1 MVGLMGGVLL
11 LAAPLRAEHY
21 EVFLLAGQSNMDG
34 RGLKADLVGDL
45 VKWAKPQP
53 NVLITFRG
61 GGLRRTLTVSHGFH
75 PLEPGFS
82 GAVGTRPKWVPT
94 QTFGPEVS
102 FGGTMAESLG
112 RHVALIKCAEGG
124 TNLQKDWDPNEPD
137 KLYGQWIRF
146 VQQTLK
152 EMKSHR
158 DTYNLAG
165 VVWHQGESDA
175 GLPDGEYQK
184 LLTAFIQRTRTDLK
198 ESNLPFVI
206 GEVFDNKGRD
216 RVRAGQKAVSV
227 TVPHTAFASAQGLS
241 TLDKGTHF
249 DAASQIELGK
259 RMAQA
264 MLSLIKPNQ

>member
-1 MVGLMGGVLL
+1 
-11 LAAPLRAEHY
+11 
-21 EVFLLAGQSNMDG
+21 MDG
-34 RGLKADLVGDL
+34 RALKADLVEEL
-45 VKWAKPQP
+45 AKWAKPQP
-53 NVLITFRG
+53 NVLINFRG
-61 GGLRRTLTVSHGFH
+61 GGLRGTLTLSKGFH

-82 GAVGTRPKWVPT
+82 GAVGTRPQWAPT

-102 FGGTMAESLG
+102 FGGTMAEALQG
-112 RHVALIKCAEGG
+112 GHVALIKCAEGG
-124 TNLQKDWDPNEPD
+124 TSLAKDWSPNEQD

-152 EMKSHR
+152 EIKAHG
-158 DTYNLAG
+158 DTYTLAG

-175 GLPDGEYQK
+175 GLAAGEYAK

-216 RVRAGQKAVSV
+216 RVRAGQTAVSK
-227 TVPHTAFASAQGLS
+227 TVPNTAFASAQGLS
-241 TLDKGTHF
+241 TFDKGTHF
-249 DAASQIELGK
+249 NAASQIELGK

-264 MLSLIKPNQ
+264 MLPLIELGKHKAKGRK